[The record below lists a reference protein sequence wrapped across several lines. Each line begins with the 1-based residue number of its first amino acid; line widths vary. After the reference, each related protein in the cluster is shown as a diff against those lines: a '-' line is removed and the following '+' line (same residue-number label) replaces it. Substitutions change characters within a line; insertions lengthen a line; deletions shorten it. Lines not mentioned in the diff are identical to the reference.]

1 MKIAITG
8 GTGLVGT
15 KLTDVLKAHNHE
27 VIILTRS
34 SNDSK
39 NGVEYV
45 QWLADDASPELY
57 LEGID
62 AIVNLAGV
70 SLNEGRW
77 TDERKAAIYNS
88 RQEAT
93 NEVLRIIRALDT
105 PPEILVNA
113 SAIGIY
119 PASLEAEYT
128 EESLEQAHDFL
139 GKTVKMWEGLAD
151 QAAAEGVRVIKTRFG
166 VIFDKDAG
174 AFPLLAKPYKMGVGG
189 KLGDGMQWVSWVHV
203 EDVAR
208 AIAFCLMEDE
218 LSGIVN
224 ITAPYPIRMKQVGD
238 AIASVLQ
245 KKSWLPVPEAAL
257 KLALGEKSQLVLEG
271 QKVLPTVLT
280 EYGYQFNYPTINK
293 ALHKLLQ

>member
-15 KLTDVLKAHNHE
+15 KLTNILKAHGHDI
-27 VIILTRS
+27 IILTRS
-34 SNDSK
+34 TNDSK
-39 NGVEYV
+39 DGIKYV
-45 QWLADDASPELY
+45 QWLADEATPEIY

-88 RQEAT
+88 RQDAT
-93 NEVLRIIRALDT
+93 NEVLRIIRALEKK
-105 PPEILVNA
+105 PRVLVNA

-119 PASLEAEYT
+119 PASQQAEYT
-128 EESLEQAHDFL
+128 EQSTEQAHDFL

-151 QAAAEGVRVIKTRFG
+151 QAAEDNVRVVKTRFG
-166 VIFDKDAG
+166 VIFDKEAG
-174 AFPLLAKPYKMGVGG
+174 AFPLLAKPYQLGVGG
-189 KLGDGMQWVSWVHV
+189 TLGDGMQWVSWVHV

-208 AIAFCLMEDE
+208 ALAFCLMEDDIE
-218 LSGIVN
+218 GVVN
-224 ITAPYPIRMKQVGD
+224 VTAPYPIRMKQVGD

-257 KLALGEKSQLVLEG
+257 KLALGEKSQLVVEG
-271 QKVLPTVLT
+271 QKVMPTVLAA
-280 EYGYQFNYPTINK
+280 YGYEFNYPTINK
-293 ALHKLLQ
+293 ALSHLLL

>member
-8 GTGLVGT
+8 GTGLVGS
-15 KLTDVLKAHNHE
+15 KLTDILKAHNHE

-39 NGVEYV
+39 DGVEYV

-70 SLNEGRW
+70 SLNDGRW

-88 RQEAT
+88 RQDAT

-105 PPEILVNA
+105 PPDVLINA
-113 SAIGIY
+113 SAVGIY

-128 EESLEQAHDFL
+128 EESLEQATDFL

-151 QAAAEGVRVIKTRFG
+151 QAATEGVRVVKARFG

-174 AFPLLAKPYKMGVGG
+174 AFPLLAKPYKLGVGG

-280 EYGYQFNYPTINK
+280 EHGYQFNYPTINK

>member
-15 KLTDVLKAHNHE
+15 KLTDVLKANNHE

-93 NEVLRIIRALDT
+93 NEVLRIIRALDN
-105 PPEILVNA
+105 PPEVLVNA

-128 EESLEQAHDFL
+128 EESMVQAHDFL

-151 QAAAEGVRVIKTRFG
+151 QAATEGVRVIKTRFG

-245 KKSWLPVPEAAL
+245 KKSWLPVPETAL

-280 EYGYQFNYPTINK
+280 EYGYHFNYPTINK

>member
-88 RQEAT
+88 RQQAT
-93 NEVLRIIRALDT
+93 NEVLRIIRALDN

-128 EESLEQAHDFL
+128 EESMVQAHDFL

-151 QAAAEGVRVIKTRFG
+151 QAATEGVRVIKTRFG
-166 VIFDKDAG
+166 VIFDQHAG

-224 ITAPYPIRMKQVGD
+224 VTAPYPTRMKQVGD

-245 KKSWLPVPEAAL
+245 KKSWLPVPETAL

-280 EYGYQFNYPTINK
+280 ARGYQFNYPTINK